1 MKKDFQTGLRKTDEN
16 VKTKEAKKKET
27 IEVKQEGINK
37 DGETEA
43 GERDWS
49 NSNSTTLGVLAEIYK

>member
-1 MKKDFQTGLRKTDEN
+1 MKTLRQRKLG
-16 VKTKEAKKKET
+16 KKET

-37 DGETEA
+37 DGETETEA
-43 GERDWS
+43 GEERDWS